1 MRAPGYLKAMNDAK
15 VWAVVPAAGKGSR
28 MGAEIP
34 KQYLLLAEKSVLH
47 HTLEVLTGHA
57 QIAGVAIAIS
67 ADDLRWPE
75 IAAGFSSG
83 MHVAMGGAERC
94 HSVLAGIEA
103 LSEVARE
110 HDWVMVHDAARPCLR
125 HADLNA
131 LVAALVGHPVGGIL
145 ALPVVDT
152 MKRGNA
158 DGDITETVSREQL
171 WRAATPQMFRL
182 GALSSALDEARRQ
195 GLAVTDDASAMEL
208 AGLMPRLV
216 EGHGDNIKITHPA
229 DLDLAEV
236 YLRRQQESA

>member
-28 MGAEIP
+28 MGTEIP

-75 IAAGFSSG
+75 IAAAFSSS
-83 MHVAMGGAERC
+83 MHVARGWLERC

-103 LSEVARE
+103 LSEVASE

-125 HADLNA
+125 AADIGRLIGE
-131 LVAALVGHPVGGIL
+131 LIDDPCGGIL
-145 ALPVVDT
+145 AVPVRDTLKRCNEAREIEQTVDRT
-152 MKRGNA
+152 R
-158 DGDITETVSREQL
+158 L
-171 WRAATPQMFRL
+171 WHALTPQMFRL
-182 GALSSALDEARRQ
+182 GVLREAIGAAPDKGLIVTDEAQ
-195 GLAVTDDASAMEL
+195 AIEA
-208 AGLMPRLV
+208 AGGVPRVV
-216 EGHGDNIKITHPA
+216 EGHADNIKITHPA
-229 DLDLAEV
+229 DLALAEIF
-236 YLRRQQESA
+236 LQAQGRG